1 MENSVYSHNAHIF
14 YFISFYFLYYLWSL
28 VFFCCL
34 IIPSI
39 HNLLLFKNAIV
50 LIFQSISIHFLFPG
64 GHKQAPFI
72 QLTHKKWIPTVFFP
86 IRLWSFLSLLFPLKK
101 CSLEH
106 IFFHH
111 SFPLHKWVFS
121 HIKKIFFPLPFL
133 QFPPRLYRDLVLC
146 LAPD

>member
-1 MENSVYSHNAHIF
+1 MFIF
-14 YFISFYFLYYLWSL
+14 CISFHFLYYLWSL

-72 QLTHKKWIPTVFFP
+72 QLTHKKWIPTVYSP
-86 IRLWSFLSLLFPLKK
+86 TRLWSFISLLFPLKK

-106 IFFHH
+106 IFNIL
-111 SFPLHKWVFS
+111 FPFTNDIFPYLNF
-121 HIKKIFFPLPFL
+121 FFPLPFL

>member
-1 MENSVYSHNAHIF
+1 MFIF
-14 YFISFYFLYYLWSL
+14 CISFHFLYYLWSL

-72 QLTHKKWIPTVFFP
+72 QLTHKKWIPTVYSP
-86 IRLWSFLSLLFPLKK
+86 TRLWSFISLLFPLKK

-106 IFFHH
+106 IFNIL
-111 SFPLHKWVFS
+111 FPFTNDIFPYLKF
-121 HIKKIFFPLPFL
+121 FFPLSFL